1 MNLDM
6 LYEATRL
13 TGDPKYAKIAND
25 QAEASSKTHVRPNW
39 TTFHVINFD
48 QRTKG
53 ATLERRT
60 HQGTFVCIDSYR
72 SWSLINRLRGRQ
84 FLV

>member
-6 LYEATRL
+6 LYEATKI
-13 TGDPKYAKIAND
+13 TGDRKYADIANA
-25 QAEASSKTHVRPNW
+25 QAEASSTTHVRPDD

-48 QRTKG
+48 QKTKG

-60 HQGTFVCIDSYR
+60 HQGRC
-72 SWSLINRLRGRQ
+72 
-84 FLV
+84 